1 MVATIKPIQN
11 AKEAATYFYMLEANQ
26 ELKKGFHQNDVTKE
40 LGFANPIKENLEKA
54 LSGKLTK
61 DIELGRIENGQKV
74 HHPGQELILSAPK
87 SVSIMALVVGSDEV
101 LNAHEKAVE
110 RTLDYIQRNII
121 HYRIQKDGKKDIEK
135 SDNAII
141 AKFTHQSSR
150 SVDGKVPDPQ
160 LHTHCLIANATKGQD
175 GIYRSVVF
183 DELYKSKMNIGEIYR
198 MELAKNIR
206 ELGYDALVYKDKG
219 RLNFEIKGISKE
231 IIDEFS
237 KRRQQILEFA
247 KEHGIEDSK
256 GLAYAA
262 SVTRGKKTEFT
273 DLREIWKQKN
283 EFNIPQKT
291 ELHHIKRSK
300 EQITKL
306 AMEQLSEREAVWNYK
321 ELHRVLIQKNR
332 SDYSI
337 SEIEGY
343 IKEESSLIKLAN
355 NNYTSKENITIEKEL
370 ISLMKL
376 GQGNLKPILNKM
388 QLLEKT
394 SLNKGQKEAIKLI
407 LTSCDRVIGIQGIAG
422 SGKTTMLRNLNEIL
436 KSDRVIGLAPT
447 KSATKVLK
455 EEASMDAETLS
466 HFLIKNQ
473 NIRSNYNLVIL
484 DEASLCSNFQV
495 KKLLDLSFKHD
506 FRLVMI
512 GDSKQQG
519 GVEAGKPFDLLCKNG
534 MQSTKMGK
542 IQRQKNPDLL
552 KAVYAAH
559 SAVDSPFAKEY
570 LYEALSNIKNII
582 YVKNGTNENFA
593 NACYAKFKEVKDQN
607 PLIIIPSNDLKD
619 NPNCT

>member
-26 ELKKGFHQNDVTKE
+26 ELKKGFHQNDVTRE
-40 LGFANPIKENLEKA
+40 LGFTNPTKENLEKA
-54 LSGKLTK
+54 LSGKLAK
-61 DIELGRIENGQKV
+61 DIELGRTENGQKV

-175 GIYRSVVF
+175 GIYRSIVF

-262 SVTRGKKTEFT
+262 SVTRGKKMEFT
-273 DLREIWKQKN
+273 DLWEIWKQKN

-291 ELHHIKRSK
+291 ELHHTKRSK

-306 AMEQLSEREAVWNYK
+306 AIEQLSEREAVWNYK

-332 SDYSI
+332 SDYSTL
-337 SEIEGY
+337 EIEEY
-343 IKEESSLIKLAN
+343 IR
-355 NNYTSKENITIEKEL
+355 
-370 ISLMKL
+370 
-376 GQGNLKPILNKM
+376 P
-388 QLLEKT
+388 
-394 SLNKGQKEAIKLI
+394 
-407 LTSCDRVIGIQGIAG
+407 
-422 SGKTTMLRNLNEIL
+422 
-436 KSDRVIGLAPT
+436 
-447 KSATKVLK
+447 
-455 EEASMDAETLS
+455 
-466 HFLIKNQ
+466 
-473 NIRSNYNLVIL
+473 
-484 DEASLCSNFQV
+484 
-495 KKLLDLSFKHD
+495 
-506 FRLVMI
+506 
-512 GDSKQQG
+512 
-519 GVEAGKPFDLLCKNG
+519 
-534 MQSTKMGK
+534 
-542 IQRQKNPDLL
+542 
-552 KAVYAAH
+552 AA
-559 SAVDSPFAKEY
+559 
-570 LYEALSNIKNII
+570 
-582 YVKNGTNENFA
+582 
-593 NACYAKFKEVKDQN
+593 
-607 PLIIIPSNDLKD
+607 
-619 NPNCT
+619 